1 MKKEKT
7 EVNNGYHRNTKD
19 HNYYKHI
26 YANKLDN
33 LRRNGK
39 FLEKYH
45 LPTLNQ
51 EEMKNNSSPD
61 IYFDAA
67 VPKLC
72 KEQRCLKIMCP
83 GLPGGPVV
91 KNPPANAAGTGS
103 VPSLERSDML
113 QGK

>member
-1 MKKEKT
+1 MKKT
-7 EVNNGYHRNTKD
+7 EVTMDTTEIQRIIRD
-19 HNYYKHI
+19 YYKHI

-72 KEQRCLKIMCP
+72 KEQRCLKIIFP
-83 GLPGGPVV
+83 GFPGGPVV
-91 KNPPANAAGTGS
+91 KHPPANAVGMGS
-103 VPSLERSDML
+103 IPSLERSHML
-113 QGK
+113 QGN